1 MRWMWMMEIDFC
13 NIMAY
18 NHKHLCMW
26 VFLMES
32 SILYIRSSQIG
43 NIRPKRH
50 INRFKNPTAQSE
62 LIFDN
67 MHTKSQWK
75 LCVPHHHEVR
85 LCILWNPSLSF
96 STHVYKLAVSHKH
109 RQVTMMNIGGNFGFS
124 RLYSCAV
131 LHHDHH
137 QASVTFSSWLLAP
150 QLSHCAS
157 LPVFVCSTYQ
167 WFKETFDCRVF
178 KYSGTSWITD
188 TVTRF
193 IHTKAS
199 SSVQAIDE
207 RPRLTIST
215 IILLLPVWRR
225 KGLETHLTIFL

>member
-1 MRWMWMMEIDFC
+1 MTEIDFC

-18 NHKHLCMW
+18 NHKYLCMW

-75 LCVPHHHEVR
+75 LCVPHRHEVR

-109 RQVTMMNIGGNFGFS
+109 TQTQARNDDEYWWELWIQQTVFMC
-124 RLYSCAV
+124 CA
-131 LHHDHH
+131 
-137 QASVTFSSWLLAP
+137 P
-150 QLSHCAS
+150 
-157 LPVFVCSTYQ
+157 P
-167 WFKETFDCRVF
+167 R
-178 KYSGTSWITD
+178 
-188 TVTRF
+188 
-193 IHTKAS
+193 S
-199 SSVQAIDE
+199 SSSICYFFF
-207 RPRLTIST
+207 LTFCPPAVS
-215 IILLLPVWRR
+215 LCLAAC
-225 KGLETHLTIFL
+225 FCM